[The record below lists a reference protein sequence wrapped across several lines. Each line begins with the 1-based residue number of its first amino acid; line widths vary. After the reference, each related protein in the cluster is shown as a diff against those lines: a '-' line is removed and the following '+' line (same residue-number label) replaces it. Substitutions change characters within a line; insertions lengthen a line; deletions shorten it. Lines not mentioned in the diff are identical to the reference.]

1 MITYSYIS
9 NTYLSSLF
17 ELYLN
22 SITTK
27 RIKMSDYN
35 VILAGLNLYPSLR
48 QINEASN
55 YAEAITI
62 GYIRK
67 IDPKAVVSIE
77 DGDVEIYSTCDFKD
91 LPYNAQCI
99 FDSAFTEKLE
109 MIQRSA
115 R

>member
-1 MITYSYIS
+1 MAYYSYIS

-17 ELYLN
+17 ELYEKFNNYKL
-22 SITTK
+22 
-27 RIKMSDYN
+27 IKMSDYN

-48 QINEASN
+48 QINEAST

-91 LPYNAQCI
+91 LPYNAQYI

-109 MIQRSA
+109 KIQRSA